1 MPTRFSKAKLAEAQE
16 KNAKASLTGGFLS
29 RKHQRE
35 NEPSEEETVLTSS
48 VAKSQDRRPASL
60 TSSLELIV
68 SFGGGSKAKAISKVS
83 IASFLGRRRDYGV
96 EGS

>member
-1 MPTRFSKAKLAEAQE
+1 M
-16 KNAKASLTGGFLS
+16 
-29 RKHQRE
+29 
-35 NEPSEEETVLTSS
+35 LTSS

-68 SFGGGSKAKAISKVS
+68 SFGGGSKAKAISKVL
-83 IASFLGRRRDYGV
+83 IASFLGRRRDCGV